1 MKEDRFMT
9 SDRLEA
15 DDNFKDYESVQVI
28 VLLLSFNIGK
38 VVTSEDISSCSM
50 TPSWSCRKT
59 IF

>member
-1 MKEDRFMT
+1 MKEDRFMA

-28 VLLLSFNIGK
+28 VVLLSFNIGK
-38 VVTSEDISSCSM
+38 VATSEGISSCSM
-50 TPSWSCRKT
+50 TPSWSWRKT

>member
-1 MKEDRFMT
+1 MA

-28 VLLLSFNIGK
+28 VVLLSFNIGK
-38 VVTSEDISSCSM
+38 VATSEGISSCSM
-50 TPSWSCRKT
+50 TPSWSWRKT